1 MLSTQFYL
9 RFKMIVKDEF
19 IKKLRSA
26 FELNIYEVK
35 IWTALLSK
43 GVAAAGE
50 LSDMSNVPRSRSY
63 DVLESLEKKGFI
75 MVKLGKPIKYMAIK
89 PENIVK
95 RVKDRIKEKVDEKI
109 KNLENV
115 RTTETYDE
123 LQTLYT
129 QGIANVNVN
138 DLSGAMRGRSNIY
151 SQLSVM
157 MNKAKDSVI
166 IMTTEKGLIR
176 KKDLLLSTGKKLKA
190 RKVKIR
196 IAAPINSESAK
207 RAAEDLKN
215 VAEIKNVDKINAR
228 FCLIDGKE
236 MIFMILDDDK
246 VHESYDTA
254 IWVDSPFFTSAL
266 ENMFNLSWN
275 SLQKR

>member
-1 MLSTQFYL
+1 
-9 RFKMIVKDEF
+9 MIVKDEF
-19 IKKLRSA
+19 IKKLRAA

-75 MVKLGKPIKYMAIK
+75 MVKIGKPIKYMAIK

-109 KNLENV
+109 KNLEKV

-129 QGIANVNVN
+129 HGIANVDVN
-138 DLSGAMRGRSNIY
+138 DLSGAKRGRQNIY
-151 SQLSVM
+151 SQLSMM

-166 IMTTEKGLIR
+166 IMTTEKGLVR

-190 RKVKIR
+190 KKVKIR
-196 IAAPINSESAK
+196 IAAPINSEAAK

-215 VAEIKNVDKINAR
+215 VAEVKNVDKITAR

-236 MIFMILDDDK
+236 MLFMILDDDK

-266 ENMFNLSWN
+266 ENMFDLSWN